1 MPESSVLLIFRGAH
15 QGVREQLSQLIIY
28 IFSSATISFHFV
40 TLGNF
45 LKIRQ
50 MVIDPLI
57 EEPLAIGLGCDLEEV
72 QVQGTITATPNVN
85 TK

>member
-1 MPESSVLLIFRGAH
+1 MLQLKINILSST
-15 QGVREQLSQLIIY
+15 
-28 IFSSATISFHFV
+28 TISVHFV

-57 EEPLAIGLGCDLEEV
+57 EEPLAIGLGCDLEDV
-72 QVQGTITATPNVN
+72 QIQGTITATPNVN